1 MCMGKVVVSCPK
13 CKSKIQIT
21 RPDSGHPF
29 WSTNKPEKDEGITD
43 IVEQSVECKNQT
55 CASKFLIY
63 WFDK

>member
-13 CKSKIQIT
+13 CRSKIQIT

-29 WSTNKPEKDEGITD
+29 WSIDKPEKDEGVAD
-43 IVEQSVECKNQT
+43 VVEQPVECRNPACTSQ
-55 CASKFLIY
+55 FLIY